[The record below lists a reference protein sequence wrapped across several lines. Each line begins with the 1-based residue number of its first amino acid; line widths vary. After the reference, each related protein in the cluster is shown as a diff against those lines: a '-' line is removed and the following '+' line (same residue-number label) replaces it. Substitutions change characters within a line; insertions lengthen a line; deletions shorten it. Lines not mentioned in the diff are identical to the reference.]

1 MHSSVL
7 CLQGRDVPVQFHSQ
21 VAPEQAGYIAKL
33 DYDFIKYQVHQAVIP
48 KILEELI
55 IKYWNILMCES
66 SRIKNIR
73 CSIQHRWVS
82 HRNKYC
88 ITLKCW
94 TPWPQT
100 CHRKGFKKEAAIIA
114 GSCNSPVL
122 NSLQRQKKSSFNAY
136 FSKSW
141 KAQKTKP
148 TLMEKKKK
156 KPTHKNL
163 HYKLEL

>member
-7 CLQGRDVPVQFHSQ
+7 CLQGRDVPVQFPSQ

-73 CSIQHRWVS
+73 FSIQHR
-82 HRNKYC
+82 
-88 ITLKCW
+88 
-94 TPWPQT
+94 
-100 CHRKGFKKEAAIIA
+100 
-114 GSCNSPVL
+114 
-122 NSLQRQKKSSFNAY
+122 
-136 FSKSW
+136 
-141 KAQKTKP
+141 
-148 TLMEKKKK
+148 
-156 KPTHKNL
+156 
-163 HYKLEL
+163 